1 MPLYT
6 IPNGTDGM
14 DTVMIGVMSEVPSF
28 VPSLL
33 FFVFMTIFLS
43 GSISQRKRAGS
54 SDTPM
59 WMTIAGISTLMVA
72 LPLTITAGLVDT
84 ITLSILVVVTVMAGF
99 WFFMSRSRSEA
110 F

>member
-1 MPLYT
+1 MPLYN
-6 IPNGTDGM
+6 IPNGTSGIDVIF
-14 DTVMIGVMSEVPSF
+14 TGVMSEVPAF

-33 FFVFMTIFLS
+33 FFVFMTVFLS
-43 GSISQRKRAGS
+43 GSISQRRRSGS

-72 LPLTITAGLVDT
+72 LPLTLTAGLVDT
-84 ITLSILVVVTVMAGF
+84 ITLSILVVITVMTGF